1 MKMTKLGVGHFT
13 IISGHFFTNYNYRF
27 HKTEILMVILKGLT
41 CQNLKRIKSYDTN
54 HKFICNWKFTS
65 HKWPTEIQTVILRCL
80 VNKNLNWI
88 KSYDIIL
95 VKNFFFM
102 PENALFQNYF
112 AEVSFG
118 IS

>member
-1 MKMTKLGVGHFT
+1 MTKLGVGHFT

-80 VNKNLNWI
+80 KPSPFTMPINETPINMSKTGQKIVAFNL
-88 KSYDIIL
+88 L
-95 VKNFFFM
+95 FFS
-102 PENALFQNYF
+102 
-112 AEVSFG
+112 V
-118 IS
+118 I